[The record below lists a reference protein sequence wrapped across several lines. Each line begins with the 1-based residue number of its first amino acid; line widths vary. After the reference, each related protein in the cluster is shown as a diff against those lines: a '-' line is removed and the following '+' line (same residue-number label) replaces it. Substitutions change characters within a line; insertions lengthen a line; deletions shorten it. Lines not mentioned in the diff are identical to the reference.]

1 MFLFVQPSQVFFWHA
16 DKLIES
22 ARNPGNWTVLYGGF
36 CGGGGAGRTKKSEDA
51 ILSDP
56 QNCYFVMH
64 GEGTQNSGAYR

>member
-22 ARNPGNWTVLYGGF
+22 ARNPGNSTVLHGGF
-36 CGGGGAGRTKKSEDA
+36 WGGGAGRTKNSEDG

-56 QNCYFVMH
+56 PKLLFCH
-64 GEGTQNSGAYR
+64 GEGTQNSGAS